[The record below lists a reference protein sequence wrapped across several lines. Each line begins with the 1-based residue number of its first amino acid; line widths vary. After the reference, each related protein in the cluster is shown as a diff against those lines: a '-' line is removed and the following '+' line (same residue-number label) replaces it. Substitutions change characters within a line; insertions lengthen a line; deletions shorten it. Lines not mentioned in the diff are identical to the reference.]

1 MQVPGANLANRETR
15 NKRMARVGDRA
26 TVTAEH
32 APDVRTG
39 VITHI
44 ERRGVTIRSDG
55 VSKAAHGFNW
65 SWNEFDLDAGV
76 QAPLTSECL
85 PVEREKLDSTETR

>member
-1 MQVPGANLANRETR
+1 MPAAGFNLADQEGR
-15 NKRMARVGDRA
+15 NKRLAKIGDRV

-44 ERRGVTIRSDG
+44 ERRGVTVRHDYMA
-55 VSKAAHGFNW
+55 VNAHGFNW
-65 SWNEFDLDAGV
+65 SWNEFDLDPGTRAPESSSPPDGPAGADHV
-76 QAPLTSECL
+76 
-85 PVEREKLDSTETR
+85 